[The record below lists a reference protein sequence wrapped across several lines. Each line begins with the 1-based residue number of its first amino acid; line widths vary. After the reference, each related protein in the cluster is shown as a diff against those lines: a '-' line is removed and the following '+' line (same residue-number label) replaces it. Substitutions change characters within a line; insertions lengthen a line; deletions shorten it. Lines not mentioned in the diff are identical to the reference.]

1 MNSKDWIKQAKAFG
15 DQMAHLSPEEAKQV
29 FMTAAK
35 LAEEVMAKKN
45 PSPNFSSWPPEMPE
59 RECAWRKD
67 DELQKYRLRVPEP
80 TTFDHGDRVRYRMD
94 VECNFAAYFSV
105 QPEIVDFKDG
115 EFQKILVRENGGAYY
130 AWSADGKTPIFPI
143 PL

>member
-35 LAEEVMAKKN
+35 LAEEAMAKKN

-59 RECAWRKD
+59 RECGFRKNHGI
-67 DELQKYRLRVPEP
+67 QTARLLAPEP
-80 TTFDHGDRVRYRMD
+80 TRT
-94 VECNFAAYFSV
+94 NFKKLNFGKPETVKLIGRQMYF
-105 QPEIVDFKDG
+105 E
-115 EFQKILVRENGGAYY
+115 KILVRENGGAYY

>member
-1 MNSKDWIKQAKAFG
+1 MNSKDWIKQAKEFAAKMN
-15 DQMAHLSPEEAKQV
+15 DLTPEEAKQV

-35 LAEEVMAKKN
+35 LAEEAMAKKN

-59 RECAWRKD
+59 RECSFRQS
-67 DELQKYRLRVPEP
+67 DELQKYRFRVPEP
-80 TTFDHGDRVRYRMD
+80 SHLPGHWCRYVID
-94 VECNFAAYFSV
+94 SDYNFAKAFSGEYETMS
-105 QPEIVDFKDG
+105 PLKTG
-115 EFQKILVRENGGAYY
+115 EFRKILVRENGGAYY